1 MADAWRESWERWES
15 HVRPLS
21 PPGRAGRL
29 GPSRPYSVLVTFALS
44 LDMGIPLKPLS
55 EQTIVITGATSG
67 IGLATAQAAAKRGA
81 NLVLAARN
89 ETALRQVVDELTR
102 SGTQAIYVVT
112 DVSQHEDMENLAAQ
126 AIAKFGGFDTWINN
140 AGQGLWGRLEE
151 VSDADHRQLFDIN
164 FWGVVYGSV
173 TALKTLKQ
181 RGGALINL
189 GSVASDF
196 AFPIQG
202 MYSTTKHAIKGFTD
216 ALRRELRDE
225 GAPVSV
231 TLIQPAAI
239 GTPFALHA
247 KNITATEAKLPPPV
261 YAPEDVART
270 ILLAA
275 EHPRRALHVGGAGK
289 LMGIFSRF
297 TPKLVDSGSSLM
309 VKSQYK
315 PGQPNTIREG
325 SLYAPGKYEPQVRG
339 DQKFI
344 RRSGYTALV
353 VNPVA
358 SLLVLAGVVGA
369 GVGVVWARKR

>member
-1 MADAWRESWERWES
+1 MRI
-15 HVRPLS
+15 
-21 PPGRAGRL
+21 
-29 GPSRPYSVLVTFALS
+29 T
-44 LDMGIPLKPLS
+44 LKPLNQ
-55 EQTIVITGATSG
+55 QTIVITGATSG
-67 IGLATAQAAAKRGA
+67 IGLATAQAAARRGA
-81 NLVLAARN
+81 NLVLAARS
-89 ETALRQVVDELTR
+89 EEALQQIVRDLSST
-102 SGTQAIYVVT
+102 GTNAIYVVT
-112 DVSQHEDMENLAAQ
+112 DVSKHSDIENLAHQ
-126 AIAKFGGFDTWINN
+126 AITKFGGFDTWVNN

-164 FWGVVYGSV
+164 FWGVVYGSI
-173 TALKTLKQ
+173 TALRTLKK

-225 GAPVSV
+225 DAPVSV

-247 KNITATEAKLPPPV
+247 KNITQTEARLPPPI

-289 LMGIFSRF
+289 IMGIFSRL
-297 TPKLVDSGSSLM
+297 TPGLVDTGSSLM
-309 VKSQYK
+309 IKSQYK
-315 PGQPNTIREG
+315 RGQPNTVRDG
-325 SLYAPGKYEPQVRG
+325 SLYAPGRDGQVRG

-353 VNPVA
+353 VNPIA
-358 SLLVLAGVVGA
+358 SLLVLAGIASA
-369 GVGVVWARKR
+369 GFGIVWAKKR

>member
-1 MADAWRESWERWES
+1 MNI
-15 HVRPLS
+15 
-21 PPGRAGRL
+21 
-29 GPSRPYSVLVTFALS
+29 T
-44 LDMGIPLKPLS
+44 LKPLS
-55 EQTIVITGATSG
+55 QQTIVITGATSG

-81 NLVLAARN
+81 NVVLASRN
-89 ETALRQVVDELTR
+89 EEVLAQTVRELEQEGASAT
-102 SGTQAIYVVT
+102 YVVT
-112 DVSQHEDMENLAAQ
+112 DVSKREDIEHLAQ
-126 AIAKFGGFDTWINN
+126 EAISRFGGFDTWVNN

-164 FWGVVYGSV
+164 FWGVVYGST
-173 TALKTLKQ
+173 TALRQLKQ

-216 ALRRELRDE
+216 ALRRELKDE

-247 KNITATEAKLPPPV
+247 KNYTNDEAKLPPPI

-289 LMGIFSRF
+289 LMGLFSRL
-297 TPKLVDSGSSLM
+297 TPGLIDATSSFM
-309 VKSQYK
+309 VKSQFK
-315 PGQPNTIREG
+315 HEPKHSRQD
-325 SLYAPGKYEPQVRG
+325 SLWQAGKDGQVRG
-339 DQKFI
+339 GQSFI
-344 RRSGYTALV
+344 RRSAYTAGI
-353 VNPVA
+353 VNP
-358 SLLVLAGVVGA
+358 LATLAVVGLIGA
-369 GVGVVWARKR
+369 GIGCAAWKKAKA

>member
-1 MADAWRESWERWES
+1 MSI
-15 HVRPLS
+15 L
-21 PPGRAGRL
+21 
-29 GPSRPYSVLVTFALS
+29 
-44 LDMGIPLKPLS
+44 LKPLS

-67 IGLATAQAAAKRGA
+67 IGLATAKAAAKRGA

-89 ETALRQVVDELTR
+89 EEALTNTVRELEQ
-102 SGTQAIYVVT
+102 SGAKAIYVVA
-112 DVSQHEDMENLAAQ
+112 DVSQRQEIERIAQ
-126 AIAKFGGFDTWINN
+126 TAIDRFGGFDTWVNN

-151 VSDADHRQLFDIN
+151 VSDEDHRRLFDIN
-164 FWGVVYGSV
+164 FWGIVYGST
-173 TALKTLKQ
+173 TALRHLKQ

-216 ALRRELRDE
+216 ALRRELKDE

-239 GTPFALHA
+239 GTPFAIHA
-247 KNITATEAKLPPPV
+247 KNYTENEAKLPPPV

-289 LMGIFSRF
+289 LMGIFSRL
-297 TPKLVDSGSSLM
+297 TPGLVDTAASLM
-309 VKSQYK
+309 IRSQYK
-315 PGQPNTIREG
+315 TEPKQQRQD
-325 SLYAPGKYEPQVRG
+325 SLWQAGKDGQVRG
-339 DQKFI
+339 DQNSI
-344 RRSGYTALV
+344 RRSGYTAAIV
-353 VNPVA
+353 HPFA
-358 SLLVLAGVVGA
+358 TALLVGLAGVGIGFA
-369 GVGVVWARKR
+369 AWNKIKS